1 MFEAI
6 TEYKTRADRKLMQ
19 KIQAILFVSEGAVS
33 IDDLCQSLG
42 EDYEDIEMSLADLD
56 DYLCEENSALEI
68 REVADGFQ
76 LFTKDEYY
84 EACESYILDQDRRKL
99 SGSAIEVLSIVAY
112 TQPVTRSQISEIRGV
127 NSDPLVTTLINKGYV
142 FESGVSADAG
152 NPALLSTTT
161 QFLNS
166 FGFTSIDEIPPIED
180 FAPDEDARISIAE
193 RLGALHSRNVSSGD
207 DEFLAVEKNSVA
219 SGENASMS
227 NGDDEC
233 LSSASL
239 AVSNGDDE

>member
-127 NSDPLVTTLINKGYV
+127 NSDPWNVDDSRLINNAHCGT
-142 FESGVSADAG
+142 AH
-152 NPALLSTTT
+152 
-161 QFLNS
+161 
-166 FGFTSIDEIPPIED
+166 PPN
-180 FAPDEDARISIAE
+180 R
-193 RLGALHSRNVSSGD
+193 D
-207 DEFLAVEKNSVA
+207 DNKD
-219 SGENASMS
+219 GENAQVHRGSH
-227 NGDDEC
+227 EH
-233 LSSASL
+233 
-239 AVSNGDDE
+239 ER